1 MPDCKLRPSLL
12 VALPPPDTA
21 HGEEGKQARH
31 RRTTRETYAD
41 PQRPSPGRALLDV
54 SGGMALSSAWRSVL
68 PLWLLWSAACS
79 RAASGDDNAFP
90 FDIEGSSA
98 VGRQDPPETSEPRVA
113 LGRLPPAAEK
123 CNAGFFRT
131 LSGECV
137 PCDCNGNS
145 NECLDGSGFCVHCQR
160 NTTGEHCEKCLD
172 GYIGDSIR
180 GAPQFCQPCP
190 CPLPHLANFAESCYR
205 KNGAVQCIC
214 NENYAGPNCERCA
227 PGYYGNPLLIGST
240 CKKCDCSGNSDP
252 NLIFEDCDEV
262 TGQCRNCLRN
272 TTGFKCERCAPGYY
286 GDARIA
292 KNCAVC
298 NCGGGPCD
306 SVTGECLEEGFEPP
320 TGMDCP
326 TISCDKCVWDLTD
339 DLRLAALSIEEGKSG
354 VLSVSS
360 GAAAHRHVNEINAT
374 IYLLKTKL
382 SERENQY
389 TLRKIQINNAE
400 NTMKSLLSDIEE
412 LVEKENQASRKGQLV
427 QKESMDTINHASQL
441 VEQAHDMRDKIQEI
455 NNKMLYYGEEHE
467 LSPKEISEKLVLAQ
481 NMLEEIRSRQPFF
494 TQRELVDEEA
504 DEAYELL
511 SQAESWQRLHNET
524 RTLFPVVL
532 EQLDDYNAKLSDLQ
546 EALDQALN
554 HVRDAEDMNR
564 ATAARQRDH
573 EKQQE
578 RVREQME
585 VVNMSLSTSADSL
598 TTPRL
603 TLSELDDIIKNASGI
618 YAEIDGA
625 KNELQVKLSNLS
637 NLSHD
642 LVQEAIDHAQDL
654 QQEANELSRKLHSS
668 DMNGLVQKALDASN
682 VYENI
687 VNYVGEANET
697 AEFALN
703 TTDRIYDAVS
713 GIDTQIIYHKD
724 ESENLLNQARE
735 LQAKA
740 ESSSDEAVADTS
752 RRVGGA
758 LARKSALKT
767 RLSDAVKQLQAAER
781 GDAQQRLGQSR
792 LITEEANRTT
802 MEVQQA
808 TAPMANNLTNWSQN
822 LQHFDSSA
830 YNTAVDSARDA
841 VRNLTEVVPQ
851 LLDQLRTVEQKRPA
865 SNVSASIQRIRELI
879 AQTRSVA
886 SKIQVSMMFDGQSA
900 VEVHSRT
907 SMDDLKAF
915 TSLSLYMKPPV
926 KRPELTETADQFI
939 LYLGSKNAKKEY
951 MGLAIKNDNLVYVYN
966 LGTKDVEIPL
976 DSKPVSSWPAYF
988 SIVKIERV
996 GKHGKVFLTVPSLS
1010 STAEEKFIKKGEFSG
1025 DDSLLDLDPEDTV
1038 FYVGGVPSNFK
1049 LPTSLNLPGFVG
1061 CLELAT
1067 LNNDVISLYN
1077 FKHIYNMDPST
1088 SVPCARDKLAFTQ
1101 SRAASYFFDGSGY
1114 AVVRDIA
1121 RRGKFGQ
1128 VTRFDI
1134 EVRTPADNSLILLMV
1149 NGSMFFRLEMRNG
1162 YLHVFYDFGF
1172 SSGPVHLEDTLKKA
1186 QINDAKYHEISI
1198 IYHNDKKMILV
1209 VDRRHVKSME
1219 NEKMKIPFTDIYIGG
1234 APPEILQSR
1243 TLRAHL
1249 PLDINFRGCMKG
1261 FQFQKKDFN
1270 LLEQTETLGVGYGCP
1285 EDSLISRRA
1294 YFNGQSFIASIQK
1307 ISFFDGFEGGFN
1319 FRTLQPNGL
1328 LFYYASGSDVFS
1340 ISLDNGTVVMN
1351 VKGIKVQSVDEQY
1364 NDGLSHFV
1372 ITSVSPTRYELI
1384 VDKSRVGSKNP
1395 TKGKIEQ
1402 TQAGEK
1408 KFYFGGSPISAQY
1421 ANFTGCIS
1429 NAYFTR
1435 VDRDVE
1441 VEDFQRYTEKVH
1453 TSLYEC
1459 PIESSPLFLLHK
1471 KGKNLSKP
1479 KASQNKKGGKS
1490 KDAPSWDPV
1499 ALKFPEWNTPR
1510 NSHCHLSNSP
1520 RAIEHAYQYGG
1531 TANSR
1536 QEFEHLKGDFGAK
1549 SQFSIRLRTRSS
1561 HGMIFYVSDQE
1572 ENDFMTLF
1580 LAHGRLVYMFN
1591 VGHKKLKIR
1600 SQEKYNDGLWHD
1612 VIFIR
1617 ERSSGRLVIDGLR
1630 VLEESLPPTE
1640 ATWKIKGPIYLGGV
1654 APGKAVKNVQI
1665 NSIYSFSGCLSNL
1678 QLNGASITSA
1688 SQTFSVTPCF
1698 EGPMETGTYFSTEG
1712 GYVVLDES
1720 FNIGLKF
1727 EIAFE
1732 VRPRSSSGT
1741 LVHGH
1746 SVNGEY
1752 LNVHMKNGQVIVKV
1766 NNGIRDFSTSVTPKQ
1781 SLCDGRWHRITVI
1794 RDSNVVQ
1801 LDVDSEVNHV
1811 VGPLN
1816 PKPIDHREPV
1826 FVGGVPESLL
1836 TPRLA
1841 PSKPFTGCIRHFVID
1856 GHPVSFSKAALVS
1869 GAVSI
1874 NSCPAA

>member
-1 MPDCKLRPSLL
+1 
-12 VALPPPDTA
+12 
-21 HGEEGKQARH
+21 
-31 RRTTRETYAD
+31 
-41 PQRPSPGRALLDV
+41 
-54 SGGMALSSAWRSVL
+54 MALSSAWCSVL
-68 PLWLLWSAACS
+68 SLWLLWGVACS
-79 RAASGDDNAFP
+79 SAASGDDNAFP
-90 FDIEGSSA
+90 FDFEGSSV
-98 VGRQDPPETSEPRVA
+98 VGRPETSEPRVA
-113 LGRLPPAAEK
+113 PGRLPPAAEK
-123 CNAGFFRT
+123 CDTGFFRA
-131 LSGECV
+131 LSGECL

-145 NECLDGSGFCVHCQR
+145 NECSDGSGFCVHCQR

-180 GAPQFCQPCP
+180 GAPHFCQPCP

-205 KNGAVQCIC
+205 KNGAVRCIC
-214 NENYAGPNCERCA
+214 KENYAGPNCERCA

-286 GDARIA
+286 GDARTA

-306 SVTGECLEEGFEPP
+306 SVTGECLEEGFELP
-320 TGMDCP
+320 TG
-326 TISCDKCVWDLTD
+326 CDKCIWDLTD
-339 DLRLAALSIEEGKSG
+339 DLRLAALSIEESKSG
-354 VLSVSS
+354 LLSVSS
-360 GAAAHRHVNEINAT
+360 GAAAHRHVNEMNST
-374 IYLLKTKL
+374 IYLLKAKL

-389 TLRKIQINNAE
+389 VLRKIQINNAE

-412 LVEKENQASRKGQLV
+412 LAEKESRASRKGQLV
-427 QKESMDTINHASQL
+427 EKESTDTIDHATQL
-441 VEQAHDMRDKIQEI
+441 AEQAHEMRDKIQEI
-455 NNKMLYYGEEHE
+455 NNKMLYYGEEQDLNPE
-467 LSPKEISEKLVLAQ
+467 EVSTRVL
-481 NMLEEIRSRQPFF
+481 
-494 TQRELVDEEA
+494 T
-504 DEAYELL
+504 
-511 SQAESWQRLHNET
+511 QAENWQRLHNDT
-524 RTLFPVVL
+524 RSLFPVVL

-546 EALDQALN
+546 ESLDQALDN
-554 HVRDAEDMNR
+554 VRDAEDMNR
-564 ATAARQRDH
+564 AMAAKQRDH
-573 EKQQE
+573 KRQYE

-585 VVNMSLSTSADSL
+585 VVNTSLGASADSL
-598 TTPRL
+598 MTPRL
-603 TLSELDDIIKNASGI
+603 TLVELDDIIKNASGI

-625 KNELQVKLSNLS
+625 RNELQGKLSNLS

-642 LVQEAIDHAQDL
+642 LVQEAIDHAQNL
-654 QQEANELSRKLHSS
+654 QQEADELSRNLHSA

-687 VNYVGEANET
+687 ANYVNEANET
-697 AEFALN
+697 AEIALN
-703 TTDRIYDAVS
+703 VTDRIYDAVS

-724 ESENLLNQARE
+724 ESDNLLNHARQLQAR
-735 LQAKA
+735 AD
-740 ESSSDEAVADTS
+740 SSNEEAVVDTS

-758 LARKSALKT
+758 MARKSALKH
-767 RLSDAVKQLQAAER
+767 RLNDAVKRLQAAER
-781 GDAQQRLGQSR
+781 GDAQQRLDQSK
-792 LITEEANRTT
+792 LIVEEANKTT

-808 TAPMANNLTNWSQN
+808 TTPMANNLTSWSQN
-822 LQHFDSSA
+822 LQNFDSSA
-830 YNTAVDSARDA
+830 YNTVVDSARDA

-851 LLDQLRTVEQKRPA
+851 LLDQLRTVEQKRPV

-900 VEVHSRT
+900 VEVHPKASV
-907 SMDDLKAF
+907 DDLKAF

-926 KRPELTETADQFI
+926 KQPELSGTTDQFI
-939 LYLGSKNAKKEY
+939 LYLGSKKAKKEY

-966 LGTKDVEIPL
+966 LGAKDVEIPL
-976 DSKPVSSWPAYF
+976 DSKPVSSWPSYF

-1010 STAEEKFIKKGEFSG
+1010 STAEEKFIKKGEFTEE
-1025 DDSLLDLDPEDTV
+1025 DSLLDLDPEDTV

-1049 LPTSLNLPGFVG
+1049 LPASLNLPGFIG

-1077 FKHIYNMDPST
+1077 FKHIYNMDPSK

-1101 SRAASYFFDGSGY
+1101 SRAASYFFDGSSY
-1114 AVVRDIA
+1114 AVVRDIT

-1134 EVRTPADNSLILLMV
+1134 EVRTPADNGLVLLMV
-1149 NGSMFFRLEMRNG
+1149 NGSMFFSLEMRNG

-1172 SSGPVHLEDTLKKA
+1172 STGPVHLEDTLKKA

-1209 VDRRHVKSME
+1209 VDRRHVKSMD
-1219 NEKMKIPFTDIYIGG
+1219 NEKMKIPFTDIFIGG

-1294 YFNGQSFIASIQK
+1294 YFNGQSFIASVQK

-1319 FRTLQPNGL
+1319 FQTLQPNGL

-1340 ISLDNGTVVMN
+1340 ISLDNGTVTMN
-1351 VKGIKVQSVDEQY
+1351 VKGIKVQSANKQY
-1364 NDGLSHFV
+1364 NDGLSHFI
-1372 ITSVSPTRYELI
+1372 ITSVSPVRYELV
-1384 VDKSRVGSKNP
+1384 VDKNRIVNKNSSN
-1395 TKGKIEQ
+1395 GKAEQ
-1402 TQAGEK
+1402 IQAGEK
-1408 KFYFGGSPISAQY
+1408 KFYFGGSPISPQY

-1435 VDRDVE
+1435 LDRDVE
-1441 VEDFQRYTEKVH
+1441 VEDFQRYSEKVH

-1471 KGKNLSKP
+1471 KGKNSSKP
-1479 KASQNKKGGKS
+1479 KTSQNKKGEKS
-1490 KDAPSWDPV
+1490 KDAPSWDP
-1499 ALKFPEWNTPR
+1499 AGLKFIEQNVPR
-1510 NSHCHLSNSP
+1510 DSLCHLSNRP
-1520 RAIEHAYQYGG
+1520 KAIEHAYQYGG

-1536 QEFEHLKGDFGAK
+1536 QEFEHLKGDFGEK
-1549 SQFSIRLRTRSS
+1549 SQFSISLKTRSS

-1580 LAHGRLVYMFN
+1580 LAHGRLVFMFN

-1617 ERSSGRLVIDGLR
+1617 EKSSGRLIIDGLR
-1630 VLEESLPPTE
+1630 VLEESLPPSG
-1640 ATWKIKGPIYLGGV
+1640 AAWKIKGPIYLGGV
-1654 APGKAVKNVQI
+1654 APGRAVKNVQI
-1665 NSIYSFSGCLSNL
+1665 NSVYSFSGCLSNL

-1732 VRPRSSSGT
+1732 VRPRSNSGT

-1816 PKPIDHREPV
+1816 PKPVDHREPV

-1841 PSKPFTGCIRHFVID
+1841 PGKPFTGCIRHFVID
-1856 GHPVSFSKAALVS
+1856 GRPVSFSKAALVS

>member
-1 MPDCKLRPSLL
+1 
-12 VALPPPDTA
+12 
-21 HGEEGKQARH
+21 
-31 RRTTRETYAD
+31 
-41 PQRPSPGRALLDV
+41 
-54 SGGMALSSAWRSVL
+54 MALNPAWRSVL
-68 PLWLLWSAACS
+68 PLWLICGAACS
-79 RAASGDDNAFP
+79 SAASGDGSAFP

-98 VGRQDPPETSEPRVA
+98 VGRPDPPETSEPRVA
-113 LGRLPPAAEK
+113 APEK
-123 CNAGFFRT
+123 CDAGFFHAF
-131 LSGECV
+131 SGECL

-145 NECLDGSGFCVHCQR
+145 NECSDGSGFCMNCQR

-180 GAPQFCQPCP
+180 EAPHSCQPCP

-205 KNGAVQCIC
+205 KNGAVRCIC
-214 NENYAGPNCERCA
+214 KENYAGPNCERCA
-227 PGYYGNPLLIGST
+227 PGYYGNPLLVGST
-240 CKKCDCSGNSDP
+240 CRKCDCSGNSDP

-262 TGQCRNCLRN
+262 TGQCRNCLHN

-286 GDARIA
+286 GDARTA

-306 SVTGECLEEGFEPP
+306 SVTGECLEGFELS

-326 TISCDKCVWDLTD
+326 TISCDKCIWDLTD
-339 DLRLAALSIEEGKSG
+339 DLRLAALSIEESKSG
-354 VLSVSS
+354 LLSVSS
-360 GAAAHRHVNEINAT
+360 GAAAHRHVNEMNST
-374 IYLLKTKL
+374 IHLLKTKL

-389 TLRKIQINNAE
+389 ILRKIQINNAE
-400 NTMKSLLSDIEE
+400 NTMKSLLSDVEE
-412 LVEKENQASRKGQLV
+412 LAEKESRASRKGQLV
-427 QKESMDTINHASQL
+427 HKESMDTTDHATHL
-441 VEQAHDMRDKIQEI
+441 VEQAHNMRDKIQEI
-455 NNKMLYYGEEHE
+455 NNKMLYYGEEQE
-467 LSPKEISEKLVLAQ
+467 LDPEEIAEKVVLAQ
-481 NMLEEIRSRQPFF
+481 KMLEEIRHRPPFL
-494 TQRELVDEEA
+494 TQRELVDAEA
-504 DEAYELL
+504 DEAHELL
-511 SQAESWQRLHNET
+511 SQAENWQRLHNDT
-524 RTLFPVVL
+524 RSLFPVVL

-546 EALDQALN
+546 ESLDQALD

-573 EKQQE
+573 EKQHE
-578 RVREQME
+578 RVREQVE
-585 VVNMSLSTSADSL
+585 VVNTSLSTSANSL

-603 TLSELDDIIKNASGI
+603 ILVELDDIIQNASGI

-625 KNELQVKLSNLS
+625 KNELQGKLSNLS
-637 NLSHD
+637 NLNHD
-642 LVQEAIDHAQDL
+642 LVEEAVDHAQNL
-654 QQEANELSRKLHSS
+654 QQEADELSRNLHSS

-687 VNYVGEANET
+687 VNYIGEANET
-697 AEFALN
+697 AELALN
-703 TTDRIYDAVS
+703 ITDRIYDAVS

-724 ESENLLNQARE
+724 ESDHLLNQARE
-735 LQAKA
+735 LEARA
-740 ESSSDEAVADTS
+740 DSSSEEAVADTS
-752 RRVGGA
+752 RRVSGA
-758 LARKSALKT
+758 LTRKSALKH
-767 RLSDAVKQLQAAER
+767 RLEDAVKRLQAAER
-781 GDAQQRLGQSR
+781 GDVRQRLGQSK
-792 LITEEANRTT
+792 LIVEQANKTT
-802 MEVQQA
+802 VEVQQV

-822 LQHFDSSA
+822 LQNFDSSA

-900 VEVHSRT
+900 VDVHPKT
-907 SMDDLKAF
+907 SVDDLKAF
-915 TSLSLYMKPPV
+915 TSLSLYMKPPA
-926 KRPELTETADQFI
+926 KQPELAGTADQFI

-951 MGLAIKNDNLVYVYN
+951 MGLAIKNDNLVYIYN

-1010 STAEEKFIKKGEFSG
+1010 STAEEKFIKKGEFAG
-1025 DDSLLDLDPEDTV
+1025 DDSLLDLDPKDTV

-1049 LPTSLNLPGFVG
+1049 LPASLNLPGYVG

-1077 FKHIYNMDPST
+1077 FKHIYNMDPSK

-1101 SRAASYFFDGSGY
+1101 SRAASYFFDGSSY
-1114 AVVRDIA
+1114 AVVRDIT

-1134 EVRTPADNSLILLMV
+1134 EVRTPADNGLVLLMV
-1149 NGSMFFRLEMRNG
+1149 NGSMFFSLEMRSG

-1172 SSGPVHLEDTLKKA
+1172 SNGPVHLEDILKKA

-1209 VDRRHVKSME
+1209 VDRRHVKSMD

-1243 TLRAHL
+1243 TLRGHL

-1270 LLEQTETLGVGYGCP
+1270 LLEQKETLGVGYGCP

-1294 YFNGQSFIASIQK
+1294 YFNGQSFIASTQK

-1340 ISLDNGTVVMN
+1340 ISLDNGTVTMN
-1351 VKGIKVQSVDEQY
+1351 VKGTKVQSADKQY
-1364 NDGLSHFV
+1364 NDGLPHFV
-1372 ITSVSPTRYELI
+1372 ITSVSPTRYELV
-1384 VDKSRVGSKNP
+1384 VDKSRLGNKNP
-1395 TKGKIEQ
+1395 TKGKAEQ
-1402 TQAGEK
+1402 NQAGEK
-1408 KFYFGGSPISAQY
+1408 KFYFGGSPISPQY

-1435 VDRDVE
+1435 LDKDVE
-1441 VEDFQRYTEKVH
+1441 VEDFQRYSEKVH

-1459 PIESSPLFLLHK
+1459 PLESSPLPLLHK
-1471 KGKNLSKP
+1471 KGKNSSRPKP
-1479 KASQNKKGGKS
+1479 NQNKKGGKS

-1499 ALKFPEWNTPR
+1499 GLKFLERNAPR
-1510 NSHCHLSNSP
+1510 DSHCHLSNSP

-1536 QEFEHLKGDFGAK
+1536 QEFEHLKGDFGEK
-1549 SQFSIRLRTRSS
+1549 SQFSIRLKTRSS

-1580 LAHGRLVYMFN
+1580 LAHGRLVFMFN

-1600 SQEKYNDGLWHD
+1600 SQERYNDGLWHD
-1612 VIFIR
+1612 VIFVR
-1617 ERSSGRLVIDGLR
+1617 EKSSGRLIIDGLR
-1630 VLEESLPPTE
+1630 VLEESLPPTGT
-1640 ATWKIKGPIYLGGV
+1640 TWKIKGPIYLGGV
-1654 APGKAVKNVQI
+1654 APGRAVKNVQI
-1665 NSIYSFSGCLSNL
+1665 NSVYSFSGCLSHL
-1678 QLNGASITSA
+1678 QLNGASVTSA

-1766 NNGIRDFSTSVTPKQ
+1766 NNGIRDFFTSVTPKQ

-1816 PKPIDHREPV
+1816 PKPVDHREPV

-1856 GHPVSFSKAALVS
+1856 GRPVSFNKAALVS

>member
-1 MPDCKLRPSLL
+1 
-12 VALPPPDTA
+12 
-21 HGEEGKQARH
+21 
-31 RRTTRETYAD
+31 
-41 PQRPSPGRALLDV
+41 
-54 SGGMALSSAWRSVL
+54 MALSSAWRSVL

-123 CNAGFFRT
+123 CNAGFFHT

-145 NECLDGSGFCVHCQR
+145 NECLDGSGYCVHCQR

-205 KNGAVQCIC
+205 KNGAVRCIC

-292 KNCAVC
+292 KNCA
-298 NCGGGPCD
+298 G
-306 SVTGECLEEGFEPP
+306 
-320 TGMDCP
+320 
-326 TISCDKCVWDLTD
+326 CDKCVWDLTD

-389 TLRKIQINNAE
+389 ALRKIQINNAE
-400 NTMKSLLSDIEE
+400 NTMKSLLSDVEE

-481 NMLEEIRSRQPFF
+481 KMLEEIRSRQPFF

-625 KNELQVKLSNLS
+625 KSELQVKLSNLS

-687 VNYVGEANET
+687 VNYVSEANET

-830 YNTAVDSARDA
+830 YNTAVNSARDA

-1114 AVVRDIA
+1114 AVVRDIT

-1134 EVRTPADNSLILLMV
+1134 EVRTPADNGLILLMV

-1209 VDRRHVKSME
+1209 VDRRHVKSMD

-1243 TLRAHL
+1243 ALRAHL

-1340 ISLDNGTVVMN
+1340 ISLDNGTVIMD
-1351 VKGIKVQSVDEQY
+1351 VKGIKVQSVDKQY

-1372 ITSVSPTRYELI
+1372 ISSVSPTRYELI

-1402 TQAGEK
+1402 TQASEK

-1499 ALKFPEWNTPR
+1499 ALKLPERNTPR

>member
-1 MPDCKLRPSLL
+1 M
-12 VALPPPDTA
+12 
-21 HGEEGKQARH
+21 
-31 RRTTRETYAD
+31 
-41 PQRPSPGRALLDV
+41 
-54 SGGMALSSAWRSVL
+54 
-68 PLWLLWSAACS
+68 
-79 RAASGDDNAFP
+79 
-90 FDIEGSSA
+90 
-98 VGRQDPPETSEPRVA
+98 
-113 LGRLPPAAEK
+113 
-123 CNAGFFRT
+123 
-131 LSGECV
+131 
-137 PCDCNGNS
+137 
-145 NECLDGSGFCVHCQR
+145 
-160 NTTGEHCEKCLD
+160 
-172 GYIGDSIR
+172 
-180 GAPQFCQPCP
+180 
-190 CPLPHLANFAESCYR
+190 
-205 KNGAVQCIC
+205 
-214 NENYAGPNCERCA
+214 
-227 PGYYGNPLLIGST
+227 
-240 CKKCDCSGNSDP
+240 
-252 NLIFEDCDEV
+252 
-262 TGQCRNCLRN
+262 
-272 TTGFKCERCAPGYY
+272 
-286 GDARIA
+286 
-292 KNCAVC
+292 
-298 NCGGGPCD
+298 
-306 SVTGECLEEGFEPP
+306 TGECLEEGFELP
-320 TGMDCP
+320 TG
-326 TISCDKCVWDLTD
+326 CDKCIWDLTD
-339 DLRLAALSIEEGKSG
+339 DLRLAALSIEESKSG
-354 VLSVSS
+354 LLSVSS
-360 GAAAHRHVNEINAT
+360 GAAAHRHVNEMNST
-374 IYLLKTKL
+374 IYLLKAKL

-389 TLRKIQINNAE
+389 VLRKIQINNAE

-412 LVEKENQASRKGQLV
+412 LAEKESRASRKGHLV
-427 QKESMDTINHASQL
+427 EKESTDTIDHATQL
-441 VEQAHDMRDKIQEI
+441 AEQAHEMRDKIQEI
-455 NNKMLYYGEEHE
+455 NNKMLYYGQEQDLDPEEV
-467 LSPKEISEKLVLAQ
+467 SEKLVLAQ
-481 NMLEEIRSRQPFF
+481 KMLEEIRRRPPFL

-504 DEAYELL
+504 DEAHELL
-511 SQAESWQRLHNET
+511 TQAENWQRLHNDT
-524 RTLFPVVL
+524 RSLFPVVL

-546 EALDQALN
+546 ESLDQALD

-564 ATAARQRDH
+564 AMAAKQRDH
-573 EKQQE
+573 KRQHEK
-578 RVREQME
+578 VREQME
-585 VVNMSLSTSADSL
+585 VVNTSLGASADSL
-598 TTPRL
+598 MIPRL
-603 TLSELDDIIKNASGI
+603 TLVELDDIIKNASGI

-625 KNELQVKLSNLS
+625 KNELQGKLSNLS

-642 LVQEAIDHAQDL
+642 LVQEAIDHAQNL
-654 QQEANELSRKLHSS
+654 QQEADELSRNLHSA

-687 VNYVGEANET
+687 ANYVNEANET

-703 TTDRIYDAVS
+703 VTDRIYDAVS

-724 ESENLLNQARE
+724 ESDNLLNHARQLQAR
-735 LQAKA
+735 AD
-740 ESSSDEAVADTS
+740 SSNEEAVVDTS

-758 LARKSALKT
+758 VARKSALKH
-767 RLSDAVKQLQAAER
+767 RLNDAVQRLQAAER
-781 GDAQQRLGQSR
+781 GDAQQRLGQSK
-792 LITEEANRTT
+792 LIVEEANKTT

-808 TAPMANNLTNWSQN
+808 TTPMANNLTSWSQN
-822 LQHFDSSA
+822 LQNFDSSA
-830 YNTAVDSARDA
+830 YNTVVDSARDA

-851 LLDQLRTVEQKRPA
+851 LLDQLRTVEQKRPV
-865 SNVSASIQRIRELI
+865 SNVSASIQKIRELI

-886 SKIQVSMMFDGQSA
+886 SKIQVSMMFNGQSA
-900 VEVHSRT
+900 VEVHPKT
-907 SMDDLKAF
+907 SVDDLKAF
-915 TSLSLYMKPPV
+915 TSLSLYMKPPM
-926 KRPELTETADQFI
+926 KQLELSGTTDQFI

-966 LGTKDVEIPL
+966 LGAKDVEIPL
-976 DSKPVSSWPAYF
+976 DSKPVSSWPSYF

-1010 STAEEKFIKKGEFSG
+1010 STAEEKFIKKGEFMG
-1025 DDSLLDLDPEDTV
+1025 EDSLLDLDPEDTV

-1049 LPTSLNLPGFVG
+1049 LPASLNLPGFIG

-1077 FKHIYNMDPST
+1077 FKHIYNMDPSK

-1101 SRAASYFFDGSGY
+1101 SRAASYFFDGSSY
-1114 AVVRDIA
+1114 AVVRDIT

-1134 EVRTPADNSLILLMV
+1134 EVRTPADNGLVLLMV
-1149 NGSMFFRLEMRNG
+1149 NGSMFFSLEMRNG

-1172 SSGPVHLEDTLKKA
+1172 STGPVHLEDTLKKA

-1209 VDRRHVKSME
+1209 VDRRHVKSMD
-1219 NEKMKIPFTDIYIGG
+1219 NEKMKIPFTDIFIGG

-1294 YFNGQSFIASIQK
+1294 YFNGQSFIASVQK

-1328 LFYYASGSDVFS
+1328 LFYYSSGSDVFS
-1340 ISLDNGTVVMN
+1340 ISLDNGTVTMN
-1351 VKGIKVQSVDEQY
+1351 VKGIKVQSANKQY
-1364 NDGLSHFV
+1364 NDGLSHFI
-1372 ITSVSPTRYELI
+1372 ITSVSPIRYELV
-1384 VDKSRVGSKNP
+1384 VDKNRLVNKNP
-1395 TKGKIEQ
+1395 HKGKAEQ
-1402 TQAGEK
+1402 TQASEK
-1408 KFYFGGSPISAQY
+1408 KFYFGGSPISPQY

-1435 VDRDVE
+1435 LDRDVE
-1441 VEDFQRYTEKVH
+1441 VEDFQRYSEKVH

-1471 KGKNLSKP
+1471 KGKNSSKP
-1479 KASQNKKGGKS
+1479 KTSQNKKGEKS
-1490 KDAPSWDPV
+1490 KDAPSWDP
-1499 ALKFPEWNTPR
+1499 AGLKFLEQNVPR
-1510 NSHCHLSNSP
+1510 DSLCHLSNSP

-1536 QEFEHLKGDFGAK
+1536 QEFEHLKGDFGEK
-1549 SQFSIRLRTRSS
+1549 SQFSISLKTRSS

-1580 LAHGRLVYMFN
+1580 LAHGRLVFMFN

-1617 ERSSGRLVIDGLR
+1617 EKSSGRLIIDGLR
-1630 VLEESLPPTE
+1630 VLEESLPPSG
-1640 ATWKIKGPIYLGGV
+1640 AAWKIKGPIYLGGV
-1654 APGKAVKNVQI
+1654 APGRAVKNVQI
-1665 NSIYSFSGCLSNL
+1665 NSVYSFSGCLSNL
-1678 QLNGASITSA
+1678 QLNGAFITSA

-1698 EGPMETGTYFSTEG
+1698 EGPMESGTYFSTEG

-1732 VRPRSSSGT
+1732 VRPRSNSGT

-1816 PKPIDHREPV
+1816 PKPVDHREPV

-1836 TPRLA
+1836 TPRLV
-1841 PSKPFTGCIRHFVID
+1841 PGKPFTGCIRHFVID
-1856 GHPVSFSKAALVS
+1856 GRPVSFSKAALVS

>member
-1 MPDCKLRPSLL
+1 
-12 VALPPPDTA
+12 
-21 HGEEGKQARH
+21 
-31 RRTTRETYAD
+31 
-41 PQRPSPGRALLDV
+41 
-54 SGGMALSSAWRSVL
+54 MALSSAWYAVL
-68 PLWLLWSAACS
+68 PLWLLWGAACS
-79 RAASGDDNAFP
+79 RAASGDDSASP

-98 VGRQDPPETSEPRVA
+98 VGQLDLPETIEARVA
-113 LGRLPPAAEK
+113 LGSLPPAAKK
-123 CNAGFFRT
+123 CDAGFFFAQ
-131 LSGECV
+131 SGECL

-145 NECLDGSGFCVHCQR
+145 NECLDGSGLCVHCQR

-172 GYIGDSIR
+172 GYIGDAIR
-180 GAPQFCQPCP
+180 GAPRVCQPCA
-190 CPLPHLANFAESCYR
+190 CPLPHVANFAESCYR
-205 KNGAVQCIC
+205 KNGAVRCIC
-214 NENYAGPNCERCA
+214 KENYAGPNCERCA

-272 TTGFKCERCAPGYY
+272 TTGFKCEHCAPGYY
-286 GDARIA
+286 GDARRA

-298 NCGGGPCD
+298 SCGGGPCD
-306 SVTGECLEEGFEPP
+306 SVTGECLEEGSEPP

-326 TISCDKCVWDLTD
+326 TISCDKCIWDLTD
-339 DLRLAALSIEEGKSG
+339 DLRLAALSIEESKSG
-354 VLSVSS
+354 LLSVSS
-360 GAAAHRHVNEINAT
+360 GAAAHRHVNEINST

-389 TLRKIQINNAE
+389 VLRKIQINNAE
-400 NTMKSLLSDIEE
+400 NTMKSLLSDVEE
-412 LVEKENQASRKGQLV
+412 LAGRESQATRKSQLA
-427 QKESMDTINHASQL
+427 QKESMDTINHATQL
-441 VEQAHDMRDKIQEI
+441 AEQAHDVRDKIQEI
-455 NNKMLYYGEEHE
+455 NNKMLYYGEDRE
-467 LSPKEISEKLVLAQ
+467 LSPEEISEKLVLAQ
-481 NMLEEIRSRQPFF
+481 KMLEEIRRRQPFL

-511 SQAESWQRLHNET
+511 SQAESWQWQYNDTHS
-524 RTLFPVVL
+524 LFPVVL

-546 EALDQALN
+546 ESLDLALD
-554 HVRDAEDMNR
+554 HIRDAEDMNR

-573 EKQQE
+573 KKQHD
-578 RVREQME
+578 RVREQMAG
-585 VVNMSLSTSADSL
+585 VNESLRMSSDSL
-598 TTPRL
+598 TMPRM

-625 KNELQVKLSNLS
+625 KNELQRKLSNLS

-642 LVQEAIDHAQDL
+642 LVQEAVDHAQNL
-654 QQEANELSRKLHSS
+654 QQEADELSRNLHSS
-668 DMNGLVQKALDASN
+668 DVNGLVQKALDASN

-687 VNYVGEANET
+687 ANYVSEANEM
-697 AEFALN
+697 AEQALN
-703 TTDRIYDAVS
+703 ITDRIYDAVS

-724 ESENLLNQARE
+724 ESENLLSQARE
-735 LQAKA
+735 LQARA
-740 ESSSDEAVADTS
+740 NSSNDEAVADTS

-758 LARKSALKT
+758 LARKSALKN
-767 RLSDAVKQLQAAER
+767 RLNDAIKRLQATER
-781 GDAQQRLGQSR
+781 GDAQQRLGQSK
-792 LITEEANRTT
+792 LITAEANKTT

-808 TAPMANNLTNWSQN
+808 AAPMANSLTNWSQN

-830 YNTAVDSARDA
+830 YNTAVDFARDA
-841 VRNLTEVVPQ
+841 VP
-851 LLDQLRTVEQKRPA
+851 
-865 SNVSASIQRIRELI
+865 
-879 AQTRSVA
+879 SVMP
-886 SKIQVSMMFDGQSA
+886 IQVSMMFDGQSA
-900 VEVHSRT
+900 VEVHPKAR
-907 SMDDLKAF
+907 MDDLKTF
-915 TSLSLYMKPPV
+915 TSLSLYMKPPPV
-926 KRPELTETADQFI
+926 KQPELGGTADQFV

-1010 STAEEKFIKKGEFSG
+1010 STAEEKFIKKGEFAG

-1049 LPTSLNLPGFVG
+1049 LPASLNLPGFVG

-1077 FKHIYNMDPST
+1077 FKHIYNMDPSK

-1101 SRAASYFFDGSGY
+1101 SRAASYFFDGSSY
-1114 AVVRDIA
+1114 AVVRDIT

-1134 EVRTPADNSLILLMV
+1134 EVRTPADNGLVLLMV
-1149 NGSMFFRLEMRNG
+1149 NGSMFFSLEMRNG
-1162 YLHVFYDFGF
+1162 YLHVSYDFGF
-1172 SSGPVHLEDTLKKA
+1172 SNGPVHLEDTMKKA

-1209 VDRRHVKSME
+1209 VDRRHVKSMD
-1219 NEKMKIPFTDIYIGG
+1219 NEKMKVPFTDIYIGG
-1234 APPEILQSR
+1234 APPEILESR
-1243 TLRAHL
+1243 TLRVHL

-1340 ISLDNGTVVMN
+1340 ISLDNGTVIMD
-1351 VKGIKVQSVDEQY
+1351 VKGIKVQSADKQY
-1364 NDGLSHFV
+1364 NDGLPHFI
-1372 ITSVSPTRYELI
+1372 ITSVSPARYELI
-1384 VDKSRVGSKNP
+1384 VDKSRLGSKNP
-1395 TKGKIEQ
+1395 TKGKVEQ
-1402 TQAGEK
+1402 TQADEK
-1408 KFYFGGSPISAQY
+1408 KFYFGGSPISPQY

-1435 VDRDVE
+1435 LDRDVE
-1441 VEDFQRYTEKVH
+1441 VEDFQRYSEKVH

-1471 KGKNLSKP
+1471 KGKKSSKP
-1479 KASQNKKGGKS
+1479 ETSQNKKGEKS

-1499 ALKFPEWNTPR
+1499 GPKFLERNVPR
-1510 NSHCHLSNSP
+1510 DSHCHLSNSP

-1536 QEFEHLKGDFGAK
+1536 QEFEHLKGDFGEK
-1549 SQFSIRLRTRSS
+1549 SQFSIRLKTRSS

-1572 ENDFMTLF
+1572 ENDFMALF
-1580 LAHGRLVYMFN
+1580 LAHGRLVFMFN

-1617 ERSSGRLVIDGLR
+1617 EKSSGRLIIDGLR
-1630 VLEESLPPTE
+1630 VLEESLPPTG

-1665 NSIYSFSGCLSNL
+1665 NSVYSFSGCLSNL

-1766 NNGIRDFSTSVTPKQ
+1766 NNGIRDFFTLVTPKQ

-1816 PKPIDHREPV
+1816 PKPVDQREPV

-1841 PSKPFTGCIRHFVID
+1841 PGRPFTGCIRHFVID
-1856 GHPVSFSKAALVS
+1856 GRPVSFSKAALVS

>member
-1 MPDCKLRPSLL
+1 MDL
-12 VALPPPDTA
+12 
-21 HGEEGKQARH
+21 
-31 RRTTRETYAD
+31 
-41 PQRPSPGRALLDV
+41 
-54 SGGMALSSAWRSVL
+54 
-68 PLWLLWSAACS
+68 
-79 RAASGDDNAFP
+79 
-90 FDIEGSSA
+90 
-98 VGRQDPPETSEPRVA
+98 EP
-113 LGRLPPAAEK
+113 
-123 CNAGFFRT
+123 
-131 LSGECV
+131 
-137 PCDCNGNS
+137 
-145 NECLDGSGFCVHCQR
+145 
-160 NTTGEHCEKCLD
+160 
-172 GYIGDSIR
+172 
-180 GAPQFCQPCP
+180 
-190 CPLPHLANFAESCYR
+190 
-205 KNGAVQCIC
+205 
-214 NENYAGPNCERCA
+214 
-227 PGYYGNPLLIGST
+227 
-240 CKKCDCSGNSDP
+240 
-252 NLIFEDCDEV
+252 
-262 TGQCRNCLRN
+262 
-272 TTGFKCERCAPGYY
+272 
-286 GDARIA
+286 
-292 KNCAVC
+292 
-298 NCGGGPCD
+298 
-306 SVTGECLEEGFEPP
+306 
-320 TGMDCP
+320 
-326 TISCDKCVWDLTD
+326 SCDKCVWDLTD

-360 GAAAHRHVNEINAT
+360 GAAAHRHVNEINTT

-389 TLRKIQINNAE
+389 ALRKIQINNAE
-400 NTMKSLLSDIEE
+400 NTMKSLLSDVEE

-427 QKESMDTINHASQL
+427 YKESMDTINHTSQL

-455 NNKMLYYGEEHE
+455 NSKMLYYGEEHE
-467 LSPKEISEKLVLAQ
+467 LSPKEVSEKLVLAQ
-481 NMLEEIRSRQPFF
+481 KMLEEIRHRQPFL
-494 TQRELVDEEA
+494 TQRELVGEEA
-504 DEAYELL
+504 DEAHELL

-524 RTLFPVVL
+524 RTLFPVIL

-578 RVREQME
+578 RVREQTE
-585 VVNMSLSTSADSL
+585 VVNRSLSTSADSL

-687 VNYVGEANET
+687 VNYVSEANET

-767 RLSDAVKQLQAAER
+767 RLNDAVKRLQAAER
-781 GDAQQRLGQSR
+781 GDAQQRLGQSK

-822 LQHFDSSA
+822 LQNFDSSA

-926 KRPELTETADQFI
+926 KQPELTETADQFI

-1010 STAEEKFIKKGEFSG
+1010 STAEEKFIKKGEFLG

-1049 LPTSLNLPGFVG
+1049 LPASLNLPGFIG

-1101 SRAASYFFDGSGY
+1101 SRAASYFFDGSSY
-1114 AVVRDIA
+1114 AAVRNIT

-1134 EVRTPADNSLILLMV
+1134 EVRTTADNGLILLMI

-1172 SSGPVHLEDTLKKA
+1172 SNGPVHLEDTLKKA

-1198 IYHNDKKMILV
+1198 IYHNDKKLILV
-1209 VDRRHVKSME
+1209 VDRRHVKSMD

-1234 APPEILQSR
+1234 APAEILQSR

-1294 YFNGQSFIASIQK
+1294 YFNGQSFIASTQK

-1351 VKGIKVQSVDEQY
+1351 VKGIKVQSVDKQY

-1384 VDKSRVGSKNP
+1384 VDKSRLGSKNP
-1395 TKGKIEQ
+1395 TKGKVEQ
-1402 TQAGEK
+1402 TQPGEK

-1479 KASQNKKGGKS
+1479 KTSQNKKGGKN

-1499 ALKFPEWNTPR
+1499 GLKFPEQNTPR

-1520 RAIEHAYQYGG
+1520 RAIQHAYQYGG

-1536 QEFEHLKGDFGAK
+1536 QEFEHLKEDFGAK

-1580 LAHGRLVYMFN
+1580 LAHGRLVFMFN

-1600 SQEKYNDGLWHD
+1600 SQEKYNDGQWHD

-1617 ERSSGRLVIDGLR
+1617 EKSSGRLVIDGLR
-1630 VLEESLPPTE
+1630 VLEESLPPTG

-1665 NSIYSFSGCLSNL
+1665 NSIYSFSGCLAHL

-1727 EIAFE
+1727 EIVFE
-1732 VRPRSSSGT
+1732 VRPRSSSGI

-1766 NNGIRDFSTSVTPKQ
+1766 NNGLRDFSTSVTPKQ

-1816 PKPIDHREPV
+1816 PQSIDHREPV

-1874 NSCPAA
+1874 NTCPAA

>member
-1 MPDCKLRPSLL
+1 R
-12 VALPPPDTA
+12 
-21 HGEEGKQARH
+21 
-31 RRTTRETYAD
+31 
-41 PQRPSPGRALLDV
+41 
-54 SGGMALSSAWRSVL
+54 
-68 PLWLLWSAACS
+68 
-79 RAASGDDNAFP
+79 
-90 FDIEGSSA
+90 
-98 VGRQDPPETSEPRVA
+98 
-113 LGRLPPAAEK
+113 
-123 CNAGFFRT
+123 CNAGFFRSW
-131 LSGECV
+131 SGECL

-145 NECLDGSGFCVHCQR
+145 QECLDGSGFCLHCQR

-180 GAPQFCQPCP
+180 GAPRFCQPCP

-205 KNGAVQCIC
+205 KNGAVRCIC
-214 NENYAGPNCERCA
+214 KENYAGPNCERCA

-252 NLIFEDCDEV
+252 NLIFEDCDEI

-286 GDARIA
+286 GDARTA
-292 KNCAVC
+292 KNCA
-298 NCGGGPCD
+298 G
-306 SVTGECLEEGFEPP
+306 
-320 TGMDCP
+320 
-326 TISCDKCVWDLTD
+326 CDKCIWDLTD
-339 DLRLAALSIEEGKSG
+339 DLRLAALSIQESKSG
-354 VLSVSS
+354 LLSVSS
-360 GAAAHRHVNEINAT
+360 GAAAHRHVSEMNST
-374 IYLLKTKL
+374 IHLLKTRL

-389 TLRKIQINNAE
+389 TLRKIQISNAE
-400 NTMKSLLSDIEE
+400 STMRSLLSDVEE
-412 LVEKENQASRKGQLV
+412 L
-427 QKESMDTINHASQL
+427 
-441 VEQAHDMRDKIQEI
+441 DKKVSPKLCYQPVKPYTSLLCSHLTVFFFFSEI
-455 NNKMLYYGEEHE
+455 NSKMLYYGENQE
-467 LSPKEISEKLVLAQ
+467 LGPEEIAQKLVLAQ
-481 NMLEEIRSRQPFF
+481 KMLEEIRNRQPFL

-504 DEAYELL
+504 DEAQELL
-511 SQAESWQRLHNET
+511 TQAESWQRLHNDT
-524 RTLFPVVL
+524 RSLFPVVL
-532 EQLDDYNAKLSDLQ
+532 EQLDDYNAKLSDIQ
-546 EALDQALN
+546 ESLNQALDR
-554 HVRDAEDMNR
+554 VRDTEDMNR
-564 ATAARQRDH
+564 AITSKQRDH
-573 EKQQE
+573 E
-578 RVREQME
+578 
-585 VVNMSLSTSADSL
+585 
-598 TTPRL
+598 
-603 TLSELDDIIKNASGI
+603 NASGI

-625 KNELQVKLSNLS
+625 QKELQGKLSNLS
-637 NLSHD
+637 NLSYD
-642 LVQEAIDHAQDL
+642 LVQEAMDHASNL
-654 QQEANELSRKLHSS
+654 QQEADELSRNLHSS

-687 VNYVGEANET
+687 ANYVSEANET

-703 TTDRIYDAVS
+703 ITDRIYDAVS

-724 ESENLLNQARE
+724 ESDNLLNQARA

-740 ESSSDEAVADTS
+740 DSNNIEAVADTS

-758 LARKSALKT
+758 LWRKGALRD
-767 RLSDAVKQLQAAER
+767 RLSDAVKRLQAAER
-781 GDAQQRLGQSR
+781 GDAQQRLGQSK
-792 LITEEANRTT
+792 LVIEEVNKTA
-802 MEVQQA
+802 MAVQQV
-808 TAPMANNLTNWSQN
+808 TTPMASNLSNWSQN
-822 LQHFDSSA
+822 LQTFDSSA
-830 YNTAVDSARDA
+830 YNTAVASARDA

-886 SKIQVSMMFDGQSA
+886 SKIQVSMMFDGRSA
-900 VEVHSRT
+900 VEVHPKVSV
-907 SMDDLKAF
+907 DDLKAF
-915 TSLSLYMKPPV
+915 TSISLYMRPPA
-926 KRPELTETADQFI
+926 KQPEQAGNWIADQFV

-1010 STAEEKFIKKGEFSG
+1010 STAEEKFIKKGEFAD
-1025 DDSLLDLDPEDTV
+1025 DDSLLDLTPEDTV
-1038 FYVGGVPSNFK
+1038 FYVGGVPANFK
-1049 LPTSLNLPGFVG
+1049 LPASLNLPSYSG

-1077 FKHIYNMDPST
+1077 FKHIYNMDPSK

-1101 SRAASYFFDGSGY
+1101 SRAASYFFDGSSY
-1114 AVVRDIA
+1114 AVVRDIT

-1134 EVRTPADNSLILLMV
+1134 EVRTPADNGLVLLMV
-1149 NGSMFFRLEMRNG
+1149 NGSMFFSLEMRNG

-1172 SSGPVHLEDTLKKA
+1172 SNGPMHLEDTLKKA

-1209 VDRRHVKSME
+1209 VDRRHVKSMD
-1219 NEKMKIPFTDIYIGG
+1219 NEKKKIPFTDIYIGG
-1234 APPEILQSR
+1234 APQEVLHSR

-1294 YFNGQSFIASIQK
+1294 YFNGQSFIASTQK

-1340 ISLDNGTVVMN
+1340 ISLDNGTVVMD
-1351 VKGIKVQSVDEQY
+1351 VKGTKVKSADKQY
-1364 NDGLSHFV
+1364 HDGLSHFV
-1372 ITSVSPTRYELI
+1372 IASISPIRYELV
-1384 VDKSRVGSKNP
+1384 VDKSQLGSKNP
-1395 TKGKIEQ
+1395 AKAKAEQ
-1402 TQAGEK
+1402 PQTSEK
-1408 KFYFGGSPISAQY
+1408 KFYFGGSPISPQY

-1435 VDRDVE
+1435 LDRDVE
-1441 VEDFQRYTEKVH
+1441 VEDFQRYSEKVH

-1459 PIESSPLFLLHK
+1459 PIESAPLLLLHK
-1471 KGKNLSKP
+1471 KGRNSSKP
-1479 KASQNKKGGKS
+1479 KSNKQGEKN
-1490 KDAPSWDPV
+1490 KDEPSWDPV
-1499 ALKFPEWNTPR
+1499 GLKFLERKTHR
-1510 NSHCHLSNSP
+1510 DSQCHLTNSP
-1520 RAIEHAYQYGG
+1520 RTIEHAYQYGG

-1536 QEFEHLKGDFGAK
+1536 QEFEHVQEDFGEK
-1549 SQFSIRLRTRSS
+1549 SQFSIRLKTRSS

-1580 LAHGRLVYMFN
+1580 LAHGRLVFMFN

-1617 ERSSGRLVIDGLR
+1617 ERSSGRMVIDGLR
-1630 VLEESLPPTE
+1630 VLEESLPPSG
-1640 ATWKIKGPIYLGGV
+1640 AAWKIKGPIYLGGV
-1654 APGKAVKNVQI
+1654 APGRAVKNIQI
-1665 NSIYSFSGCLSNL
+1665 NSVYSFSGCLGNL

-1732 VRPRSSSGT
+1732 IRPRSSSGT

-1752 LNVHMKNGQVIVKV
+1752 LNVHIKNGQVIVKV
-1766 NNGIRDFSTSVTPKQ
+1766 NNGVRDFSTSVTPKQ
-1781 SLCDGRWHRITVI
+1781 NLCDGRWHRITVI

-1816 PKPIDHREPV
+1816 PKPVDHREPV

-1856 GHPVSFSKAALVS
+1856 GRPVSFSKAALVS

-1874 NSCPAA
+1874 NSCPTA